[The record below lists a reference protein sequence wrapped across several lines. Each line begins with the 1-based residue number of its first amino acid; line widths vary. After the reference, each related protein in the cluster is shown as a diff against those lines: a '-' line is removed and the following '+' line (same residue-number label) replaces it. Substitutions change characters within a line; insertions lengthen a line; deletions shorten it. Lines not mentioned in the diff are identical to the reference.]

1 VRLNRFLSLCGL
13 GSRRGVEAIIAE
25 GQVAINGSFTR
36 SLGTVV
42 ADDDEVRVNGRIV
55 RPAKGV
61 VLALNKPKGY
71 VCSRGD
77 THDRLT
83 IYDLLPV
90 KYQNLHHVGRLDK
103 ESEGLL
109 LMTNRGDL
117 SHRLMHP
124 SQGVEKEYEVVVDKP
139 LDPEVHFPKLV
150 KGFMTPEGFAKAE
163 RVWAAGSEYRLHLV
177 LKQGLKR
184 QIRHM
189 LYFMGFEV
197 ERLIRVR
204 IGWLS
209 VKGLTKGGWKELT
222 EPEVKRF
229 FSEAKPTPIAA
240 APAKARTSDDPVEPR
255 PSRPSSKSKPASKRV
270 SKAPAKSSS
279 TARSQGRE
287 REDGRKRTAASES
300 RSEREAPTQPKTRA
314 FPNPKS
320 KFDSKTRAPSSRS
333 SGTARSGSG
342 KSEGFSKSKSKSRPT
357 IGRKPAAGGN
367 SRGPAGKKT
376 GGSGKRPGRDK
387 H

>member
-1 VRLNRFLSLCGL
+1 MRLNRFLSLCGL

-25 GQVAINGSFTR
+25 GQVSINGSYTR

-42 ADDDEVRVNGRIV
+42 SDEDEVRVNGRIM
-55 RPAKGV
+55 RAAKGV
-61 VLALNKPKGY
+61 VLALHKPKGY

-83 IYDLLPV
+83 IYDLLPA
-90 KYQNLHHVGRLDK
+90 KFQNLHHVGRLDK

-150 KGFMTPEGFAKAE
+150 KGMMTPEGFAKAE
-163 RVWAAGSEYRLHLV
+163 RVWAENSHYRFHLV

-189 LYFMGFEV
+189 LYFLGFEV

-204 IGWLS
+204 IGWLAI
-209 VKGLTKGGWKELT
+209 KGLTKGGYKELT
-222 EPEVKRF
+222 ETEVARF
-229 FSEAKPTPIAA
+229 FSETKPVSA
-240 APAKARTSDDPVEPR
+240 APKKARANSEKSSPKAPKEPSHDAFDSEDAR
-255 PSRPSSKSKPASKRV
+255 PTTRSRP
-270 SKAPAKSSS
+270 
-279 TARSQGRE
+279 
-287 REDGRKRTAASES
+287 REDGRKRTAASTS
-300 RSEREAPTQPKTRA
+300 RSKREASPKD
-314 FPNPKS
+314 KS
-320 KFDSKTRAPSSRS
+320 KFDSPAKSPRSRSKRPGQSEGYGKDRPQAPRKPSSTGKS
-333 SGTARSGSG
+333 SPSGSR
-342 KSEGFSKSKSKSRPT
+342 SPA
-357 IGRKPAAGGN
+357 RKKPSPG
-367 SRGPAGKKT
+367 
-376 GGSGKRPGRDK
+376 GKRPPGRGK
-387 H
+387 R

>member
-1 VRLNRFLSLCGL
+1 MRLNRFLSLCGL

-25 GQVAINGSFTR
+25 GQVSINGSYTR

-42 ADDDEVRVNGRIV
+42 GDEDEVRVNGRIV
-55 RPAKGV
+55 RPAKGI

-83 IYDLLPV
+83 IYDLLPA
-90 KYQNLHHVGRLDK
+90 KYQHLHHVGRLDK

-117 SHRLMHP
+117 SHRLLHP

-150 KGFMTPEGFAKAE
+150 KGLTTPEGFAKAE

-189 LYFMGFEV
+189 LYMLGFEV

-204 IGWLS
+204 IGWLA
-209 VKGLTKGGWKELT
+209 VKGLAKGTWKELT

-229 FSEAKPTPIAA
+229 FSEAKPMP
-240 APAKARTSDDPVEPR
+240 APAAKKKVAKVPVELPPEVRPR
-255 PSRPSSKSKPASKRV
+255 
-270 SKAPAKSSS
+270 
-279 TARSQGRE
+279 T
-287 REDGRKRTAASES
+287 REDGRKRTAASQFRSLRDAAAKPRLKPES
-300 RSEREAPTQPKTRA
+300 K
-314 FPNPKS
+314 
-320 KFDSKTRAPSSRS
+320 
-333 SGTARSGSG
+333 G
-342 KSEGFSKSKSKSRPT
+342 KSRPST
-357 IGRKPAAGGN
+357 SRKATGGT
-367 SRGPAGKKT
+367 RGPARKSAG
-376 GGSGKRPGRDK
+376 GKRPGRDK
-387 H
+387 R

>member
-25 GQVAINGSFTR
+25 GQVSINGSYTR

-42 ADDDEVRVNGRIV
+42 GDDDEVRVSGRIM

-61 VLALNKPKGY
+61 VLALHKPKGY

-77 THDRLT
+77 TNDRLT
-83 IYDLLPV
+83 IYDLLPA
-90 KYQNLHHVGRLDK
+90 KFQNLHHVGRLDK
-103 ESEGLL
+103 DSEGLL

-150 KGFMTPEGFAKAE
+150 KGMMTPEGFAKAE
-163 RVWAAGSEYRLHLV
+163 RVWAENSHYRFHLV

-189 LYFMGFEV
+189 LYFLGFEV

-204 IGWLS
+204 IGWLAI
-209 VKGLTKGGWKELT
+209 KGLTKGGYKELT
-222 EPEVKRF
+222 ETEVARF
-229 FSEAKPTPIAA
+229 FSETKTVPAGAK
-240 APAKARTSDDPVEPR
+240 KARAASEKAPPKAKSEPSTDPFDPEE
-255 PSRPSSKSKPASKRV
+255 SRPSTRSR
-270 SKAPAKSSS
+270 AP
-279 TARSQGRE
+279 
-287 REDGRKRTAASES
+287 REDGRKRTASTS
-300 RSEREAPTQPKTRA
+300 RSTRDTPTKA
-314 FPNPKS
+314 KS
-320 KFDSKTRAPSSRS
+320 KFDSPAKSPRSRS
-333 SGTARSGSG
+333 KRPGQ
-342 KSEGFSKSKSKSRPT
+342 SEGYGKDRPQAP
-357 IGRKPAAGGN
+357 RKPSATGKPA
-367 SRGPAGKKT
+367 SRGPARKKPSP
-376 GGSGKRPGRDK
+376 GGKRPPGRGK
-387 H
+387 R

>member
-1 VRLNRFLSLCGL
+1 MRLNRFLSLCGL

-25 GQVAINGSFTR
+25 GQVSINGSYTR
-36 SLGTVV
+36 SLGTIV
-42 ADDDEVRVNGRIV
+42 ADEDEVRVNGKIM

-139 LDPEVHFPKLV
+139 IDPEVLFPKLV
-150 KGFMTPEGFAKAE
+150 KGLMTPEGFAKAE
-163 RVWAAGSEYRLHLV
+163 RVWSAGSEYRLHLV

-189 LYFMGFEV
+189 LYFLGFEV

-204 IGWLS
+204 IGWLA
-209 VKGLTKGGWKELT
+209 VKGLAKGSWKELT

-229 FSEAKPTPIAA
+229 FSETKTPPPAA
-240 APAKARTSDDPVEPR
+240 LKKKVVKTVTEIEPEPR
-255 PSRPSSKSKPASKRV
+255 TRLK
-270 SKAPAKSSS
+270 
-279 TARSQGRE
+279 
-287 REDGRKRTAASES
+287 EDGRKRTAASE
-300 RSEREAPTQPKTRA
+300 TRT
-314 FPNPKS
+314 K
-320 KFDSKTRAPSSRS
+320 RASSA
-333 SGTARSGSG
+333 G
-342 KSEGFSKSKSKSRPT
+342 SKSKVEYKGKVPSDSRTKRPTPTDKHSKSRPSVA
-357 IGRKPAAGGN
+357 RKSTSTSRSPARK
-367 SRGPAGKKT
+367 SPARKSPG
-376 GGSGKRPGRDK
+376 GKRPGRDK
-387 H
+387 R